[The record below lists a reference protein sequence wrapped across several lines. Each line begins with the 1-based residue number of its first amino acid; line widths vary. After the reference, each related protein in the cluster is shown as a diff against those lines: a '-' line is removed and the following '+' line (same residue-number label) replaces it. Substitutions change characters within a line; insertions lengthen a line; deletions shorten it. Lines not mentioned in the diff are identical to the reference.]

1 MKHGF
6 SLQYKRYMISTFT
19 VPRSIA
25 VPIKMVINF
34 YGFVLNILFTLL
46 YVIPCMGGIL
56 KNQHQ
61 KCGWKIRSDATLFS
75 LVNFPIN
82 YSVWSILGKSN
93 KRARRWHLQIAVY
106 GA

>member
-6 SLQYKRYMISTFT
+6 SLHYKRYMISTFT

-25 VPIKMVINF
+25 VPIKKVINF

-56 KNQHQ
+56 K
-61 KCGWKIRSDATLFS
+61 
-75 LVNFPIN
+75 IN
-82 YSVWSILGKSN
+82 IKNADRNYPFRCYTI
-93 KRARRWHLQIAVY
+93 
-106 GA
+106 